1 VTYKALV
8 CTLYDKKINKNEEED
23 SNMKKLLA
31 LLLALLLVATLAAC
45 GGSAPATPDPE
56 PEPEIV
62 EDVADVA
69 DDAEDAIED
78 VVNGLDA
85 SDIYVAL
92 VAHSPESILDD
103 GSFNEGAWQG
113 IQRFLNANGLS
124 GNHARFFQPHSA
136 DDVARVDL
144 VADAINWGANI
155 VVLPGF
161 HFIASS
167 YEMQHMFPEVKFVL
181 LDATPAGG
189 TADNLVAIHYAEE
202 QAGFLAGYA
211 AVMEGYTDLGFMGG
225 HAVPAVVRFGHGFLQ
240 GAEYAAES
248 LGLSAG
254 DVTVNYLYVGGF
266 APSPEVATTASAW
279 FAGGTEVIF
288 AAAGGA
294 GFSVI
299 SGAEAEGGSVIGVD
313 VDQSDASQVVITSA
327 MKALDVSVYDM
338 LTDFLNGSFRGGG
351 ELMFDASV
359 NGIGLPMNNSRFQSF
374 TQAQYDAIF
383 ALLANGSV
391 TVNNVVTDTVSEANL
406 GLTLV
411 TVIELN

>member
-1 VTYKALV
+1 
-8 CTLYDKKINKNEEED
+8 
-23 SNMKKLLA
+23 MKKV
-31 LLLALLLVATLAAC
+31 LALLLVALLVFGLVAC
-45 GGSAPATPDPE
+45 TGQTQAPPATPAPATPAAPAATPTPDAPGE
-56 PEPEIV
+56 FT
-62 EDVADVA
+62 A
-69 DDAEDAIED
+69 DDIQ
-78 VVNGLDA
+78 
-85 SDIYVAL
+85 IAL

-113 IQRFLNANGLS
+113 IQRFLNTHGLS
-124 GNHARFFQPHSA
+124 ADHARFFQPHSA

-144 VADAINWGANI
+144 VADAIAAGANI

-161 HFIASS
+161 HFIASAA
-167 YEMQHMFPEVKFVL
+167 EMQAMFPEVKFVL

-189 TADNLVAIHYAEE
+189 PADNLAAIHYAEE

-211 AVMEGYTDLGFMGG
+211 AVMEGYRSLGFMGG

-240 GAEYAAES
+240 GAEHAAES
-248 LGLSAG
+248 LGLAAG
-254 DVTVNYLYVGGF
+254 VVTVNYLYVGGF

-299 SGAEAEGGSVIGVD
+299 SGAEASGGSVIGVD
-313 VDQSDASQVVITSA
+313 VDQSGASEVVITSA

-338 LTDFLNGSFRGGG
+338 LTDFLNGAFRGGV

-359 NGIGLPMNNSRFQSF
+359 DGIGLPMATSRFQHF

-383 ALLANGSV
+383 ALLADGTIVVDNTV
-391 TVNNVVTDTVSEANL
+391 TTTVSEANL
-406 GLTLV
+406 DLTLI
-411 TVIELN
+411 TVVELN

>member
-1 VTYKALV
+1 M
-8 CTLYDKKINKNEEED
+8 KKI
-23 SNMKKLLA
+23 LA
-31 LLLALLLVATLAAC
+31 LLLALMLVVGLAAC
-45 GGSAPATPDPE
+45 GTPAAPAPDSAT
-56 PEPEIV
+56 
-62 EDVADVA
+62 DADH
-69 DDAEDAIED
+69 
-78 VVNGLDA
+78 
-85 SDIYVAL
+85 IYIAL

-103 GSFNEGAWQG
+103 GSFNQGAWDG
-113 IQRFLNANGLS
+113 IQRFLATHGLS
-124 GNHARFFQPHSA
+124 DGHARFFQPHSG

-144 VADAINWGANI
+144 VADAVAWGANI

-167 YEMQHMFPEVKFVL
+167 YEMQDMFPDVKFVL
-181 LDATPAGG
+181 LDATPIGEDG
-189 TADNLVAIHYAEE
+189 PRIESNLAAIHYAEE

-211 AVMEGYTDLGFMGG
+211 AIMEGYRSLGFMGG

-240 GAEYAAES
+240 GAEFAAES
-248 LGLSAG
+248 LGLEAG
-254 DVTVNYLYVGGF
+254 NVTVNYMYVGGF

-299 SGAEAEGGSVIGVD
+299 SGAEASGGTVIGVD
-313 VDQSDASQVVITSA
+313 VDQSGASNVVITSA

-338 LTDFLNGSFRGGG
+338 LTDFLNGAFRGGR

-359 NGIGLPMNNSRFQSF
+359 EGIGLPMETSRFQVF

-383 ALLANGSV
+383 ALLADGSIVVDNTV
-391 TVNNVVTDTVSEANL
+391 TPSVAEANL
-406 GLTLV
+406 PLSLV